1 MRNGKDARC
10 FNLVPFREERDKRSE
25 AEGGRTGLRT
35 ETKSARVI
43 LSLHPRRLT
52 ANRTVRDTTMA
63 DKKILGIR

>member
-1 MRNGKDARC
+1 MHVAVVPTSFPRGKRQKKQKA
-10 FNLVPFREERDKRSE
+10 KRW
-25 AEGGRTGLRT
+25 GGGGGLRT

-52 ANRTVRDTTMA
+52 ANRTVRDTAMA